1 MSMAANPQPQVKKR
15 AIKQAAWKALA
26 SHYKTVSKL
35 HLRQLFAD
43 DPKRGQRMTVEAV
56 GLYLDYSKNRI
67 TDETFKLLLQ
77 LAGESGLRA
86 RIDAMFRGDKINITE
101 QRAVLHVAL
110 RAPKDASIIVDGKN
124 VVPEVHEVLDRMAD
138 FSERVR
144 SGEWKGH
151 TGKRI
156 RNVIN
161 IGIGGSDLGPV
172 MAYEALRYYCERS
185 MTFRF
190 VSNVDGTDFAEAV
203 QGLDAA
209 ETLFIVSSKT
219 FTTLETMTNAHTARA
234 WSLAGLGGDEKS
246 VAKHFVAVSTN
257 AAEVS
262 KFGIDTANMFGFW
275 DWVGGRY
282 SMDSAIGLSTMVAIG
297 PDNFRAMLNG
307 FHQMDEH
314 FRTAPFEHNLP
325 ILMGLLALWYNDFF
339 GAQTVAVLPYEQYL
353 KRFPAYLQQLTM
365 ESNGKH
371 VTLNGKAVAHDTGPI
386 YWGEP
391 GTNGQHSF
399 YQLIHQGTRLI
410 PCDFIA
416 FVETLNPVGRQHDM
430 LLANVFAQT
439 EALAFGKTPEQVEA
453 EGTSDWLVA
462 HRVFEGNR
470 PSNTILAERLTP
482 EILGKLVALYEHAVF
497 TQGVIWNIDS
507 FDQWGVELGKVLA
520 QRIIP
525 ELENS
530 PEPMLNHDSSTNTL
544 IRRYRKLKESQ

>member
-1 MSMAANPQPQVKKR
+1 MTAAFEQSAVKR
-15 AIKQAAWKALA
+15 QSWKALE
-26 SHYKTVSKL
+26 SHYQNVSKL
-35 HLRQLFAD
+35 HLRELFD
-43 DPKRGQRMTVEAV
+43 EDPDRGERMAAEAV

-67 TDETFKLLLQ
+67 TDETLKLLFRVAEEAGLQ
-77 LAGESGLRA
+77 S
-86 RIDAMFRGDKINITE
+86 RIDAMFRGEKINLTE
-101 QRAVLHVAL
+101 NRAVLHTAL
-110 RAPKDASIIVDGKN
+110 RAPRGASIVVDGED
-124 VVPEVHEVLDRMAD
+124 VVPKVHSVLDKMAG
-138 FSERVR
+138 FCERVR
-144 SGEWKGH
+144 SGAWKGH

-156 RNVIN
+156 RNVVN

-172 MAYEALRYYCERS
+172 MAYEALRAYSDRA

-190 VSNVDGTDFAEAV
+190 VSNIDGTDFAEAV
-203 QGLDAA
+203 RNLNPS

-234 WSLAGLGGDEKS
+234 WSLAGLKGDEAS

-257 AAEVS
+257 AKEVS
-262 KFGIDTANMFGFW
+262 KFGIDTANMFEFW

-282 SMDSAIGLSTMVAIG
+282 SMDSAIGLSTMIAIG
-297 PDNFRAMLNG
+297 PDHFRDMLDG

-314 FRTAPFEHNLP
+314 FRIAPFEHNLP
-325 ILMGLLALWYNDFF
+325 VLMGLLAIWYSDFF

-371 VTLNGKAVAHDTGPI
+371 VTLEGTAVTNETGPI

-416 FVETLNPVGRQHDM
+416 FAKSLNPLGQHHDM

-439 EALAFGKTPEQVEA
+439 EALAFGKTPEQVKA
-453 EGTSDWLVA
+453 EDTADWLVP

-482 EILGKLVALYEHAVF
+482 EMLGKLVALYEHSVF

-525 ELENS
+525 ELES
-530 PEPMLNHDSSTNTL
+530 KMEPRLGHDSSTNNL
-544 IRRYRKLKESQ
+544 IRRYRDMKEGAL